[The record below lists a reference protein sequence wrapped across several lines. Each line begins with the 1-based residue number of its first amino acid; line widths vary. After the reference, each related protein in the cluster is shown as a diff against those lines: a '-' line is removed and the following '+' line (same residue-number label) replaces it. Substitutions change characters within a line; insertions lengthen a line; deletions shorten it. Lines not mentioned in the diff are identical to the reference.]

1 MLEALAIDRCL
12 KSNGLDD
19 TAVHQLHFFSDA
31 SERGYTAVAYLRT
44 VYKLGKISCSFII
57 GKARLC
63 PKKSTSIPRLELT
76 AAVLSVQISKMVQ
89 EELRLPITDVVFWYD
104 STSVLQY
111 KDFELS

>member
-12 KSNGLDD
+12 KSRGLDD

-31 SERGYTAVAYLRT
+31 SDRGYAAVRT
-44 VYKLGKISCSFII
+44 VDKLRKISCSFII